1 MRNHNHLDVNKPLK
15 YSVVG
20 VLSYGSD
27 SLESRND
34 EFNSEIRIVARSNE
48 KPINGEL

>member
-1 MRNHNHLDVNKPLK
+1 MDVSKPLD

-27 SLESRND
+27 SLANGDD
-34 EFNSEIRIVARSNE
+34 EFNREIRILARRIRKQSMM
-48 KPINGEL
+48 KYS